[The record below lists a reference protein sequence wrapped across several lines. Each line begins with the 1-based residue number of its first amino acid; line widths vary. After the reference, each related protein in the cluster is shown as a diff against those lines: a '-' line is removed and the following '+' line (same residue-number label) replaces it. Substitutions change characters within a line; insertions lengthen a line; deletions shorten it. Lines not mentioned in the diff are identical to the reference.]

1 MILITTLDG
10 DEVVAEQ
17 VIARDGVPSFIKA
30 LREVAGV

>member
-17 VIARDGVPSFIKA
+17 VIAREGVPSFIKA